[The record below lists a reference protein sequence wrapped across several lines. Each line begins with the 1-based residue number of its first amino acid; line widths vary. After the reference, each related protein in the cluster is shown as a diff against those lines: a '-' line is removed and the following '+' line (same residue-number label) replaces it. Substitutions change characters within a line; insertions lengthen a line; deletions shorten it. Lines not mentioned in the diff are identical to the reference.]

1 MDSRPSIISM
11 SLYFMTVPL
20 MILAVLSVV
29 GGYVGLPHIFG
40 VSNYF
45 EEWLVLSLP
54 EAVLAEHALAVRWGD
69 TGLETTP

>member
-1 MDSRPSIISM
+1 
-11 SLYFMTVPL
+11 MTVPL

-45 EEWLVLSLP
+45 EEWLAPVFAGG
-54 EAVLAEHALAVRWGD
+54 AVLAEHARLSG
-69 TGLETTP
+69 GETPVWNGHS